1 MTSQR
6 IKGFHRIVFEWFAK
20 NKRDLPWRRTT
31 DPYAIC
37 LSEIMLQQTQ
47 VDRVIPKWTAFL
59 LAFPT
64 WKDLAEASTADV
76 LRLWQG
82 LGYNRRAVML
92 HRLAKAVI
100 DLGGELPKDIDAMKE
115 LPGIGDY
122 TANAIAAFAF
132 KDAKA
137 APVDTNISRIF
148 RRVARP
154 SIADPKSM
162 QRLAKKMAPKDVWT
176 WNHAL
181 MDIGALHCTARGHL
195 WGFCPLAPLHGSKER
210 DEPWLVKKSLGKFT
224 ESDRYFRGRIVDA
237 LRENQC
243 SVSALRKM
251 EPMNTLANDRFST
264 ILDRLIRDGVLEKK
278 NGKVRLVGDDRKT
291 TIYGLDEFLRRNV
304 SALY

>member
-6 IKGFHRIVFEWFAK
+6 INEFHVLVFDWFAK
-20 NKRDLPWRRTT
+20 NGRDLPWRRTA

-64 WKDLAEASTADV
+64 WQDLAEASTADV

-100 DLGGELPKDIDAMKE
+100 NLGGELPNDIHAMKK

-122 TANAIAAFAF
+122 TAHAIAAFAF
-132 KDAKA
+132 KDPEA

-148 RRVARP
+148 RR
-154 SIADPKSM
+154 IAKPRVTDPKSM
-162 QRLAKKMAPKDVWT
+162 QRLARKLAPKDVWT

-210 DEPWLVKKSLGKFT
+210 AEPWLVKKSLGKFT
-224 ESDRYFRGRIVDA
+224 ESDRYFRGRIVDT
-237 LRENQC
+237 LREDQR
-243 SVSALRKM
+243 SVSVLRKM
-251 EPMNTLANDRFST
+251 DPMNTLVDDRFVK
-264 ILDRLIRDGVLEKK
+264 IINRLVRDGVIEKK
-278 NGKVRLVGDDRKT
+278 NGKVRLVGDK
-291 TIYGLDEFLRRNV
+291 
-304 SALY
+304 S

>member
-1 MTSQR
+1 
-6 IKGFHRIVFEWFAK
+6 
-20 NKRDLPWRRTT
+20 
-31 DPYAIC
+31 
-37 LSEIMLQQTQ
+37 MLQQTQ

-59 LAFPT
+59 LVFPT
-64 WKDLAEASTADV
+64 WKDLADASTADV

-92 HRLAKAVI
+92 HRLAKAVL
-100 DLGGELPKDIDAMKE
+100 DLGGQIPSNIDEMKE

-132 KDAKA
+132 KNPDA

-148 RRVARP
+148 RRIARP
-154 SIADPKSM
+154 TNVNARSM
-162 QRLAKKMAPKDVWT
+162 QTLAQKLAPKDVWM

-210 DEPWLVKKSLGKFT
+210 AEPWLVKKSLGKFT

-237 LRENQC
+237 LRENQH
-243 SVSALRKM
+243 STSALRKV
-251 EPMNTLANDRFST
+251 EPMNSLVDDRFSK
-264 ILDRLIRDGVLEKK
+264 ILERLIHDGVIERK
-278 NGKVRLVGDDRKT
+278 GGRIRLMGDD
-291 TIYGLDEFLRRNV
+291 
-304 SALY
+304 S

>member
-1 MTSQR
+1 
-6 IKGFHRIVFEWFAK
+6 
-20 NKRDLPWRRTT
+20 
-31 DPYAIC
+31 
-37 LSEIMLQQTQ
+37 MLQQTQ

-59 LAFPT
+59 LAFPS

-100 DLGGELPKDIDAMKE
+100 DLGGELPKDIDEMKK

-122 TANAIAAFAF
+122 TAHAIAAFAF
-132 KDAKA
+132 KNPDA

-148 RRVARP
+148 RRVAQPAIVNAR
-154 SIADPKSM
+154 SM
-162 QRLAKKMAPKDVWT
+162 QDLAKKMAPKDVWT

-195 WGFCPLAPLHGSKER
+195 WGFCPLTPLHGSKER
-210 DEPWLVKKSLGKFT
+210 AEPWLVKKSLGKFT

-237 LRENQC
+237 LRENQR
-243 SVSALRKM
+243 SISALKKL
-251 EPMNTLANDRFST
+251 EPMNSLADDRFST
-264 ILDRLIRDGVLEKK
+264 IIDRLIRDGVIEKK
-278 NGKVRLVGDDRKT
+278 NGKIRLTGD
-291 TIYGLDEFLRRNV
+291 V
-304 SALY
+304 H